1 MASEDNNKPLRIKK
15 YQTDQMNVAGYITGV
30 LKIAPET
37 FGRDGPRGRFRAIYP
52 FSVEEGKRYEAQY
65 STSEAK
71 AYDDA
76 ILFFK
81 RNTFGSKLG

>member
-1 MASEDNNKPLRIKK
+1 MSSEDNAKPPKYKK
-15 YQTDQMNVAGYITGV
+15 YQTDQMYIAGYITGV

-37 FGRDGPRGRFRAIYP
+37 FGKDGARGGFRAIYP

-71 AYDDA
+71 QYDDA

-81 RNTFGSKLG
+81 RNTFGPKI